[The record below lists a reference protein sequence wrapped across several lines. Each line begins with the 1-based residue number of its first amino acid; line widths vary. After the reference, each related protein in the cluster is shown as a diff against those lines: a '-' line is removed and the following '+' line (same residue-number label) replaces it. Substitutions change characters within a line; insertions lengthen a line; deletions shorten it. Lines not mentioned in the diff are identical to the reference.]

1 MPRNDPLAIYLHD
14 HLAGSKVAIDLL
26 GAVRDQHAREPLGQF
41 AAELLVEIEEDRAVL
56 RQLGERVGAGR
67 SSRVK
72 EGRMFQR
79 CWSAILLGKVFH
91 MCWPLSETSSK
102 RITIDEKPNHQVM
115 HLFRLGK
122 ANRAAY

>member
-1 MPRNDPLAIYLHD
+1 MLAKII
-14 HLAGSKVAIDLL
+14 SSTLL
-26 GAVRDQHAREPLGQF
+26 GVDACPIE
-41 AAELLVEIEEDRAVL
+41 VEVDL
-56 RQLGERVGAGR
+56 R
-67 SSRVK
+67 
-72 EGRMFQR
+72 
-79 CWSAILLGKVFH
+79 KVFH